1 MNDNGINGDRVPQ
14 DGIFSVEMSI
24 RTSTPLGTHEIQIQ
38 AIDSFDVATPVTPV
52 SVIVEEDTDLIPS
65 LDSESLSSTV
75 LVVILLGFTAITL
88 VALLFLMRKSKDKEY
103 LGDRFGFE

>member
-1 MNDNGINGDRVPQ
+1 M
-14 DGIFSVEMSI
+14 
-24 RTSTPLGTHEIQIQ
+24 GTHEIQIQ

-65 LDSESLSSTV
+65 LDSESLSTTV

-88 VALLFLMRKSKDKEY
+88 VTLLFLMRKSKDKEY